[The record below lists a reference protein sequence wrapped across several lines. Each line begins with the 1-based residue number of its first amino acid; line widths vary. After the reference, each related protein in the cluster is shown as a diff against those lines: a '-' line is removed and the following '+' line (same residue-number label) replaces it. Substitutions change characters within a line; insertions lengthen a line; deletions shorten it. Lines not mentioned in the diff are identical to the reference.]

1 MTEIVKLFKSYGS
14 LGVLSVWLLFTNN
27 RVDRLEM
34 KLEACNQSKFDIL
47 NNKTSQHKENKLP
60 LLAILVQAIAIKT
73 DENEEC

>member
-1 MTEIVKLFKSYGS
+1 
-14 LGVLSVWLLFTNN
+14 
-27 RVDRLEM
+27 M

>member
-60 LLAILVQAIAIKT
+60 LLAILSELITIKNIE
-73 DENEEC
+73 DEEC